1 VFETSEAKSLKRHDG
16 KAVLVEN
23 FLFEF
28 GDGAGFENG
37 CGWVM
42 VEWYFEYSFCVVD
55 VVCKVICRVEVL
67 RKNNGIL

>member
-1 VFETSEAKSLKRHDG
+1 MKRHDG

-42 VEWYFEYSFCVVD
+42 VDFEYSFCVVD

-67 RKNNGIL
+67 RKKDGSLLW